1 MRSIKFTLTFISPL
15 AVSAA
20 LLLGSC
26 TRDKS
31 KPGIEYMPDMY
42 RGPAIETYQENSSE
56 EGGAAYIKPVQNTI
70 PRGHVP
76 YEYPNTPEGYASAK
90 QNLTNPLS
98 ELDSE
103 EMLAE
108 GKELYGIFCTHCH
121 GDKGDGNG
129 ILVQNEKILG
139 VPAYNDAGRNIS
151 EGSTYHVVQYGKG
164 VMGSHASQMTIDERW
179 KVVNYVMKLKADLSK

>member
-42 RGPAIETYQENSSE
+42 RGPAIETYQENTSE

-103 EMLAE
+103 ETA
-108 GKELYGIFCTHCH
+108 
-121 GDKGDGNG
+121 
-129 ILVQNEKILG
+129 
-139 VPAYNDAGRNIS
+139 P
-151 EGSTYHVVQYGKG
+151 GSPTGMVRQAPV
-164 VMGSHASQMTIDERW
+164 W
-179 KVVNYVMKLKADLSK
+179 ADLSAGVVRAPVLALATGENPLAWSCWPKAESV